1 MKNVKVSEKKLL
13 TWALAQLDKKTR
25 EAIRDARKD
34 NETRMREHYADE
46 AQLLG
51 AFWMKEK
58 FTKRELEK
66 LAGMSYKKI
75 LSAYRARNV
84 ESIRKESGKTAEDI
98 RAICAAPMPAFIDVV
113 VEWKKNRIWG
123 ANPRA
128 ELRTGENYYISGSIG
143 GCGYDKE
150 STATAQVFNL
160 DAGMK
165 KAALVALYVDA
176 HRPKN
181 KRHLYGVDFFWCSGP
196 RFSSGCGFSSHR
208 SALELA
214 GYKLVNQNG
223 GKMFNTYYFA

>member
-1 MKNVKVSEKKLL
+1 MKNVKVSDEKLIA
-13 TWALAQLDKKTR
+13 WALAQLAKKTR
-25 EAIRDARKD
+25 EAIKKARQDK
-34 NETRMREHYADE
+34 ESIMREHYADE

-51 AFWMKEK
+51 AWWMKEK
-58 FTKRELEK
+58 FTKRELAK
-66 LAGMSYKKI
+66 MAGMSYRKI
-75 LSAYRARNV
+75 LAAYRARNV
-84 ESIRKESGKTAEDI
+84 ESIQKESGKTAEQI
-98 RAICAAPMPAFIDVV
+98 RAICAASMPAFIDVV
-113 VEWKKNRIWG
+113 VEWKSNRTWG

-150 STATAQVFNL
+150 STATAQVFNR

-181 KRHLYGVDFFWCSGP
+181 KRHLYGVDFYWCSGP

-214 GYKLVNQNG
+214 GYELKNQNG